1 MSVPGSETLRLRV
14 QILGPLRVWRDGRE
28 VDAGPQQQ
36 RSVLAFLAARAGNPV
51 TVTEMIDLLW
61 GEDPPPSAVNAVHR
75 YVGALRRVLDPT
87 IEARSPGR
95 WLVRHG
101 PGYRLGVAVENLDLA
116 AFRHAAGA
124 ARSSVRDGDEATA
137 LERYVE
143 ALRLWQGRPGGGI
156 ADTVGAQALFASLTG
171 EYVTVAVDAAR
182 LARRLGCPE
191 RVVELLRQAAVAAP
205 YDEPLHAELVSA
217 MAAAGRH
224 ADALTAY
231 GAIRDRLA
239 SELDIEPSS
248 VLEQAHRAV
257 LVRNVV
263 VPRPR
268 PEHSSPAQLPPEL
281 PLFVGR
287 TATMATVRRL
297 VTNPSRVKHAPRIL
311 AFDGMPGIGKTALAI
326 RVAHELAAGYP
337 DGQLYLNLHGFRA
350 NSRAVTVEEAL
361 RDLISGLGVGPGSIP
376 VGRQAMA
383 GLYRTLLHD
392 RRILVVL
399 DDARDAEQLTD
410 LLPSSRDCLAVVTSR
425 RRMTALRTSAGADL
439 VSVSLPDREEART
452 LLLEHLGGRPG
463 VIAPVLDALIDE
475 CGRLPLALAIAG
487 AHAAASAGPLQ
498 ADTLGEFR
506 HVMSAGVRDA
516 FYGSYRWLGSAAAR
530 LFRLLSLGSGSEVTV
545 PEVTVPGVA
554 ARAAI
559 PAQEAR
565 VLLHELHQVGLLQ
578 QQHPGRYGW
587 HRLVHAFAAEL
598 HDILDCD
605 ASPLRGPL
613 HR

>member
-51 TVTEMIDLLW
+51 MVTEMIDLLW

-156 ADTVGAQALFASLTG
+156 ADTVAAQALFASLTG
-171 EYVTVAVDAAR
+171 EYVAVAVDAAR

-350 NSRAVTVEEAL
+350 NSRAVAVEEAL

-439 VSVSLPDREEART
+439 VSVSLPGREEART

-463 VIAPVLDALIDE
+463 VIAPVLDALIEE

-545 PEVTVPGVA
+545 PEVA

-565 VLLHELHQVGLLQ
+565 VLLDELHQVGLLQ

-587 HRLVHAFAAEL
+587 HRLAHAFAAEL

-613 HR
+613 YR

>member
-124 ARSSVRDGDEATA
+124 ARSSARDGDEATA

-156 ADTVGAQALFASLTG
+156 ADTVAAQALFASLTG
-171 EYVTVAVDAAR
+171 EYVAVAVDAAR

-268 PEHSSPAQLPPEL
+268 PEHSSPAQLPSEL

-287 TATMATVRRL
+287 TATMATVSRL

-326 RVAHELAAGYP
+326 RVAHELATGYP

-545 PEVTVPGVA
+545 PEVTVPEVA

-565 VLLHELHQVGLLQ
+565 VLLDELHQVGLL

-587 HRLVHAFAAEL
+587 HRLAHAFAAEL
-598 HDILDCD
+598 HDILDRD

-613 HR
+613 YR

>member
-1 MSVPGSETLRLRV
+1 
-14 QILGPLRVWRDGRE
+14 
-28 VDAGPQQQ
+28 
-36 RSVLAFLAARAGNPV
+36 
-51 TVTEMIDLLW
+51 MIDLLW

-101 PGYRLGVAVENLDLA
+101 PGYRLAVGRENLDLA

-124 ARSSVRDGDEATA
+124 ARSSVRDGEEATA

-143 ALRLWQGRPGGGI
+143 ALRLWQGRPGSGL

-171 EYVTVAVDAAR
+171 EYVAVAVDAAR

-205 YDEPLHAELVSA
+205 FDEPLHAELVSA

-224 ADALTAY
+224 ADALTVY
-231 GAIRDRLA
+231 GAIRDHLA

-257 LVRNVV
+257 LVRNAV

-287 TATMATVRRL
+287 TATMATIRRL
-297 VTNPSRVKHAPRIL
+297 VANPSRVKHAPRIL

-337 DGQLYLNLHGFRA
+337 DGQLYLNLHGFRS
-350 NSRAVTVEEAL
+350 NSRAVAVEEAL

-383 GLYRTLLHD
+383 GLYRTLLHG
-392 RRILVVL
+392 RRVLVVL

-410 LLPSSRDCLAVVTSR
+410 LLPSSRACLAVVTSR
-425 RRMTALRTSAGADL
+425 RRLTALRTGAGADL
-439 VSVSLPDREEART
+439 VSVPLPDRQEART

-463 VIAPVLDALIDE
+463 VVAPILDALIDDAGGCRWPWPSPVPMRRLAPPR
-475 CGRLPLALAIAG
+475 CGPRRWAN
-487 AHAAASAGPLQ
+487 SAMLCQ
-498 ADTLGEFR
+498 LG
-506 HVMSAGVRDA
+506 
-516 FYGSYRWLGSAAAR
+516 YGTRSTGRTGGWGSAAAR
-530 LFRLLSLGSGSEVTV
+530 LFRVLSLGSGSEVTV
-545 PEVTVPGVA
+545 PEVA
-554 ARAAI
+554 ARAAM

-565 VLLHELHQVGLLQ
+565 VLLDELHQVGLLQ
-578 QQHPGRYGW
+578 QRHPGRYGW
-587 HRLVHAFAAEL
+587 HRLVHSFAAEL

-613 HR
+613 YR

>member
-51 TVTEMIDLLW
+51 MVTEMIDLLW

-156 ADTVGAQALFASLTG
+156 ADTVAAQALFASLTG
-171 EYVTVAVDAAR
+171 EYVAVAVDAAR

-287 TATMATVRRL
+287 IATMATVRRL

-350 NSRAVTVEEAL
+350 NSRAVAVEEAL

-439 VSVSLPDREEART
+439 VSVSLPGREEART

-463 VIAPVLDALIDE
+463 VIAPVLDALIEE

-545 PEVTVPGVA
+545 PEVA

-565 VLLHELHQVGLLQ
+565 VLLDELHQVGLLQ

-587 HRLVHAFAAEL
+587 HRLAHAFAAEL

-613 HR
+613 YR

>member
-51 TVTEMIDLLW
+51 MVTEMIDLLW

-143 ALRLWQGRPGGGI
+143 ALRLWQGRPGSGI
-156 ADTVGAQALFASLTG
+156 ADTVAAQALFASLTG
-171 EYVTVAVDAAR
+171 EYVAVAVDAAR

-191 RVVELLRQAAVAAP
+191 RVVEPLRQAAVAAP

-248 VLEQAHRAV
+248 VLEQARRAV

-297 VTNPSRVKHAPRIL
+297 VANPSRVKHAPRIL

-565 VLLHELHQVGLLQ
+565 VLLDELHQVGLL

-587 HRLVHAFAAEL
+587 HRLAHAFAAEL

>member
-156 ADTVGAQALFASLTG
+156 ADTVAAQALFASLTG
-171 EYVTVAVDAAR
+171 EYVAVAVDAAR

-248 VLEQAHRAV
+248 VLEQARRAV

-287 TATMATVRRL
+287 TATMATVSRL

-439 VSVSLPDREEART
+439 VSVSLPGREEART

-463 VIAPVLDALIDE
+463 VIAPVLDALIEE

-545 PEVTVPGVA
+545 PEVA

-565 VLLHELHQVGLLQ
+565 VLLDELHQVGLLQ

-587 HRLVHAFAAEL
+587 HRLAHAFAAEL
-598 HDILDCD
+598 HDILDGD

-613 HR
+613 YR

>member
-143 ALRLWQGRPGGGI
+143 ALRLWQGRPGSGI
-156 ADTVGAQALFASLTG
+156 ADTVAAQALFASLTG
-171 EYVTVAVDAAR
+171 EYVAVAVDAAR

-248 VLEQAHRAV
+248 VLEQARRAV

-287 TATMATVRRL
+287 IATMATVRRL

-350 NSRAVTVEEAL
+350 NSRAVAVEEAL

-399 DDARDAEQLTD
+399 DDARDAEQPQGD
-410 LLPSSRDCLAVVTSR
+410 DRGECFDEQRFPSRGRCADRNSRQPGSR
-425 RRMTALRTSAGADL
+425 EFSAFERPPPRDQDGAGNCGGAGAEQT
-439 VSVSLPDREEART
+439 VQT
-452 LLLEHLGGRPG
+452 Q
-463 VIAPVLDALIDE
+463 PVERRCD
-475 CGRLPLALAIAG
+475 
-487 AHAAASAGPLQ
+487 
-498 ADTLGEFR
+498 
-506 HVMSAGVRDA
+506 
-516 FYGSYRWLGSAAAR
+516 
-530 LFRLLSLGSGSEVTV
+530 
-545 PEVTVPGVA
+545 
-554 ARAAI
+554 
-559 PAQEAR
+559 
-565 VLLHELHQVGLLQ
+565 
-578 QQHPGRYGW
+578 
-587 HRLVHAFAAEL
+587 HRLQPKQGGQH
-598 HDILDCD
+598 C
-605 ASPLRGPL
+605 
-613 HR
+613 

>member
-1 MSVPGSETLRLRV
+1 MSVPASETLRLRV

-28 VDAGPQQQ
+28 VDAGPRQQ

-101 PGYRLGVAVENLDLA
+101 PGYRLGVARENLDLA

-156 ADTVGAQALFASLTG
+156 ADTVAAQALFASLTG
-171 EYVTVAVDAAR
+171 EYVAVAVDAAR

-205 YDEPLHAELVSA
+205 FDEPLHAELVSA
-217 MAAAGRH
+217 MVAAGRH
-224 ADALTAY
+224 ADALAAY
-231 GAIRDRLA
+231 VAIRDRLA

-248 VLEQAHRAV
+248 VLEEAHRAV
-257 LVRNVV
+257 QVRNAV

-287 TATMATVRRL
+287 TATMATVRQL
-297 VTNPSRVKHAPRIL
+297 VGNPSRVKHAPRIL

-337 DGQLYLNLHGFRA
+337 DGQLYLNLSGFRA
-350 NSRAVTVEEAL
+350 NSRMVTVEEAL
-361 RDLISGLGVGPGSIP
+361 RDLISGLGAAPQDIP
-376 VGRQAMA
+376 VSRQAMA

-392 RRILVVL
+392 RRVLVVL
-399 DDARDAEQLTD
+399 DDARDADQLTD
-410 LLPSSRDCLAVVTSR
+410 LLPSSRDCLALVTSR

-439 VSVSLPDREEART
+439 VPVPLPDREEARA

-463 VIAPVLDALIDE
+463 VVAPVLDALIDE
-475 CGRLPLALAIAG
+475 CGRLPLALAVAG
-487 AHAAASAGPLQ
+487 AHAAASVDPLRVE
-498 ADTLGEFR
+498 TLGEFR
-506 HVMSAGVRDA
+506 HVVSAGARDA
-516 FYGSYRWLGSAAAR
+516 FYGSYRWLSSAAAR
-530 LFRLLSLGSGSEVTV
+530 LFRLLFLGSGSEVTV
-545 PEVTVPGVA
+545 PEVA
-554 ARAAI
+554 ARAAM
-559 PAQEAR
+559 PAKEAR
-565 VLLHELHQVGLLQ
+565 ALLDELHHVGLLQ
-578 QQHPGRYGW
+578 QRHPGRYGW
-587 HRLVHAFAAEL
+587 HCLVRAFAAEL
-598 HDILDCD
+598 HDSLDRE
-605 ASPLRGPL
+605 ASPPKGLL

>member
-51 TVTEMIDLLW
+51 MVTEMIDLLW

-156 ADTVGAQALFASLTG
+156 ADTVAAQALFASLTG
-171 EYVTVAVDAAR
+171 EYVAVAVDAAR

-287 TATMATVRRL
+287 TATMATVSRL

-439 VSVSLPDREEART
+439 VSVSLPGREEART

-545 PEVTVPGVA
+545 PEVA

-565 VLLHELHQVGLLQ
+565 VLLDELHQVGLLQ

-587 HRLVHAFAAEL
+587 HRLAHAFAAEL

-613 HR
+613 YR

>member
-156 ADTVGAQALFASLTG
+156 ADTVAAQALFASLTG
-171 EYVTVAVDAAR
+171 EYVAVAVDAAR

-287 TATMATVRRL
+287 IATMATVRRL

-350 NSRAVTVEEAL
+350 NSRAVAVEEAL

-439 VSVSLPDREEART
+439 VSVSLPGREEART

-463 VIAPVLDALIDE
+463 VIAPVLDALIEE

-545 PEVTVPGVA
+545 PEVA

-565 VLLHELHQVGLLQ
+565 VLLDELHQVGLLQ

-587 HRLVHAFAAEL
+587 HRLAHAFAAEL

-613 HR
+613 YR